1 MGVHNCQ
8 KGTNIGEAY
17 KGKCQPLIP
26 DIPRPTFRPGGC
38 PLCLAAISAPVCG
51 TDGKNYDECMLRK
64 FNCERGTNIGVAHR
78 GQCKPPPVACP
89 IGCPRH
95 YAPICGTD
103 GKTYSNE
110 CVLRSH
116 NCKMGTNIGV
126 AYEGKCKAP
135 PMACSIA
142 CTRDYRPICGTDG
155 KTYSNGCMLRFLNCE
170 RGTNI
175 GVAHG
180 GECKPMIIPGM
191 PRPCPK
197 CSADHTKPVCGTD
210 GNTYRSKC
218 YLDTSNCNKMTN
230 IVGVAHEGECKPM
243 ISEEDL
249 SQVFTWS

>member
-17 KGKCQPLIP
+17 KGKCKQLIP
-26 DIPRPTFRPGGC
+26 DIPRPTFRPRGC

-51 TDGKNYDECMLRK
+51 TDGRNYDECMLRK

-116 NCKMGTNIGV
+116 NCKM
-126 AYEGKCKAP
+126 
-135 PMACSIA
+135 
-142 CTRDYRPICGTDG
+142 
-155 KTYSNGCMLRFLNCE
+155 
-170 RGTNI
+170 GTNI

-243 ISEEDL
+243 IPEENL